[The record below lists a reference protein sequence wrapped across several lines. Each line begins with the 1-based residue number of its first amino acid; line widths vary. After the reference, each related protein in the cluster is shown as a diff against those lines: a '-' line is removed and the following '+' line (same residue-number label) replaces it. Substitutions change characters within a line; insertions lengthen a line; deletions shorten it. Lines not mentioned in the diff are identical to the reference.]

1 MGLPRGFDMSGT
13 IEPSI
18 PAAPPGYR
26 RGVALVLAAGVC
38 WSSMGLGIRAM
49 ETANAWQ
56 ILFYRSLALALF
68 LGVVLA
74 VRCRGNPSSVIGK
87 AGIAGVGGGLGL
99 VVAFAGGI
107 YAIQATSVANATF
120 LFASG
125 PFLAALLGWW
135 LLGER
140 VRTATK
146 VAMACAL
153 AGIVLMVVEDVSLG
167 RADGNV
173 AAMLSALGFAVFTIA
188 LRWKK
193 TDDMLPAAFL
203 AGVFAT
209 AAAAGVCFQLDYPLA
224 LPARDI
230 LIALAL
236 GVFQIGLG
244 LILYTIGSKS
254 VPAAELGLLVMTEVI
269 LGPFWVWLVIDE
281 TVGAQTLAGGAF
293 LLLAITGN
301 AVSGLRHKPPP
312 VM

>member
-1 MGLPRGFDMSGT
+1 MLGAIKTSIFAAQ
-13 IEPSI
+13 PS
-18 PAAPPGYR
+18 YR
-26 RGVALVLAAGVC
+26 RGVVLVLVAGVC

-49 ETANAWQ
+49 EVANAWQ
-56 ILFYRSLALALF
+56 ILFYRSLALAPF
-68 LGVVLA
+68 LWLMIAVTAQDHPLVV
-74 VRCRGNPSSVIGK
+74 VRK
-87 AGIAGVGGGLGL
+87 AGLAAVMGGLGL

-107 YAIQATSVANATF
+107 YAIQATTVANATF

-153 AGIVLMVVEDVSLG
+153 AGIVLMVAEDVSLG
-167 RADGNV
+167 RGDGNV
-173 AAMLSALGFAVFTIA
+173 AAMLSALGFAVFTIT

-193 TDDMLPAAFL
+193 TDDMLPAALL

-209 AAAAGVCFQLDYPLA
+209 LAAAGVCLASGYPLA
-224 LPARDI
+224 LPVHDI
-230 LIALAL
+230 LIAFAL
-236 GVFQIGLG
+236 GVFQIGCG
-244 LILYTIGSKS
+244 LILYTIGSKA
-254 VPAAELGLLVMTEVI
+254 VPAAELGLLVMTEVV
-269 LGPFWVWLVIDE
+269 LGPFWVWVVIDE